1 MNIVKELRK
10 LLRFRVLIVRLWGGG
25 GRGRKLQIKFDNFFE
40 FECPAVGGEGVCK
53 WQKFENFFDFGC
65 YWGGRRRRHGNSYHP
80 HRNL

>member
-25 GRGRKLQIKFDNFFE
+25 GEEATNQIRQFLRIRVSSSGGGKVCVSGKNSRTSSIS
-40 FECPAVGGEGVCK
+40 AVTG
-53 WQKFENFFDFGC
+53 
-65 YWGGRRRRHGNSYHP
+65 GGRRRRHGNSYHP